1 MYITIFTLCLICLTL
16 WFLITIDRNDLTKLK
31 RIFSRGLKRNP
42 LQFLILLIAISVLLT
57 FISPLLLC
65 VVIVIELLQRIRLW
79 F

>member
-42 LQFLILLIAISVLLT
+42 LHFLILLIATSVLLT

-65 VVIVIELLQRIRLW
+65 AIIVIELLQRIRLW